1 MSIFRRCVRSFNK
14 PYQRELIN
22 SCQNRS
28 SKLETDAPFVVPDRN
43 FDTFWSAI
51 NSTIQLVDLK
61 LQRLRYPYDNTTYI
75 GIVNTLA
82 DDPSK
87 LATHFTPEQIA
98 YFRTLVRH

>member
-1 MSIFRRCVRSFNK
+1 
-14 PYQRELIN
+14 
-22 SCQNRS
+22 
-28 SKLETDAPFVVPDRN
+28 VPDRN

-51 NSTIQLVDLK
+51 NSAIQLADLK

-98 YFRTLVRH
+98 YFRTLVRD